1 MDQFMSAKII
11 DGKAIAENLLQ
22 DLKKEIDVRSK
33 KGIRNPSLAVV
44 LIGSNPASSIYV
56 KNKRLACEK
65 IGVKS
70 IAYDLPNETSE
81 KELLTLIET
90 LNNDTSIDGIL
101 VQSPLPSHIN
111 NDVIFENISPLKD
124 VDGFHPKNIGLL
136 AIKRPQLRSC
146 TPYGVMKLIKATQ
159 LAIQGLD
166 AIVVG
171 SSNHVGRP
179 MALELLLGGCT
190 VTICNRYTQ
199 KLQQKIELADIV
211 VAAAGIPDMIK
222 GSWIKPGA
230 IAIDI
235 GINRLESGKIIGD
248 IEFDIAKTRAGFITP
263 VPGGVG
269 PMTVA
274 TLMENTLLAQKPV
287 SYTHLTLPTILLV

>member
-136 AIKRPQLRSC
+136 AIKQPQLRSC

-222 GSWIKPGA
+222 GRWIKPGA

-274 TLMENTLLAQKPV
+274 TLMENTLLAQK
-287 SYTHLTLPTILLV
+287 LTTQ

>member
-1 MDQFMSAKII
+1 MDQSMSAKII

-33 KGIRNPSLAVV
+33 KGIRNPSLAVI

-56 KNKRLACEK
+56 RNKRLACEK

-136 AIKRPQLRSC
+136 AIKQPQLRSC

-274 TLMENTLLAQKPV
+274 TLMENTLLAQKL
-287 SYTHLTLPTILLV
+287 SSQ

>member
-70 IAYDLPNETSE
+70 IAYDLPSETSE

-111 NDVIFENISPLKD
+111 NDIIFENISPLKD

-136 AIKRPQLRSC
+136 AIKQPQLRSC

-274 TLMENTLLAQKPV
+274 TLMENTLLAQKL
-287 SYTHLTLPTILLV
+287 SAQ

>member
-136 AIKRPQLRSC
+136 AIKQPQLRSC

-274 TLMENTLLAQKPV
+274 TLMENTLLAQKL
-287 SYTHLTLPTILLV
+287 SSQ

>member
-1 MDQFMSAKII
+1 MDQSMSAKII

-136 AIKRPQLRSC
+136 AIKQPQLRSC

-274 TLMENTLLAQKPV
+274 TLMENTLLAQKLF
-287 SYTHLTLPTILLV
+287 TQ

>member
-1 MDQFMSAKII
+1 MSAKII

-90 LNNDTSIDGIL
+90 LNNDASIDGIL
-101 VQSPLPSHIN
+101 VQSPLPAHIN
-111 NDVIFENISPLKD
+111 NEVIFENISPHKD

-136 AIKRPQLRSC
+136 AIKQPQLRSC
-146 TPYGVMKLIKATQ
+146 TPYGVMKLIEATH
-159 LAIQGLD
+159 LPIQGLD

-179 MALELLLGGCT
+179 MALELLLAGST

-211 VAAAGIPDMIK
+211 VAAAGIPGMIK

-235 GINRLESGKIIGD
+235 GINRVESGKIIGD

-274 TLMENTLLAQKPV
+274 TLMENTLLAQKL
-287 SYTHLTLPTILLV
+287 STQ

>member
-1 MDQFMSAKII
+1 MTAKII
-11 DGKAIAENLLQ
+11 DGKSVAENLLQ
-22 DLKKEIDVRSK
+22 DLKKEIGVRSK
-33 KGIRNPSLAVV
+33 EGIRNPSLAVILV
-44 LIGSNPASSIYV
+44 GSDPASSIYV

-90 LNNDTSIDGIL
+90 LNNDANIDGIL
-101 VQSPLPSHIN
+101 VQSPLPAHIN
-111 NDVIFENISPLKD
+111 NDVIFETISPHKD

-136 AIKRPQLRSC
+136 AIRQPQLRSC
-146 TPYGVMKLIKATQ
+146 TPYGVMKLIEATQ
-159 LAIQGLD
+159 LSTRGLD

-171 SSNHVGRP
+171 ASNHVGRP
-179 MALELLLGGCT
+179 MGLELLLAGCT
-190 VTICNRYTQ
+190 VTICHRYTQ
-199 KLQQKIELADIV
+199 HLQQKIELADIV

-274 TLMENTLLAQKPV
+274 TLMENTLLAQKL
-287 SYTHLTLPTILLV
+287 SAQ

>member
-1 MDQFMSAKII
+1 MTAKII
-11 DGKAIAENLLQ
+11 DGKSVAENLLQ
-22 DLKKEIDVRSK
+22 DLKKEIGVRSK
-33 KGIRNPSLAVV
+33 EGIRNPSLAVILV
-44 LIGSNPASSIYV
+44 GSDPASSIYV

-81 KELLTLIET
+81 KELITLIET
-90 LNNDTSIDGIL
+90 LNNDANIDGIL
-101 VQSPLPSHIN
+101 VQSPLPAHIN
-111 NDVIFENISPLKD
+111 NYLMFETISRHKD

-136 AIKRPQLRSC
+136 AIRQPQLRSC
-146 TPYGVMKLIKATQ
+146 TPYGVMKLIEATQ
-159 LAIQGLD
+159 LSTRGLD

-171 SSNHVGRP
+171 ASNHVGRP
-179 MALELLLGGCT
+179 MGLELLLAGCT
-190 VTICNRYTQ
+190 VTICHRYTQ
-199 KLQQKIELADIV
+199 HLQQKIELADIV
-211 VAAAGIPDMIK
+211 VAAVGIPGMIK

-230 IAIDI
+230 IVIDI
-235 GINRLESGKIIGD
+235 GINRLESGKIVGD

-274 TLMENTLLAQKPV
+274 TLMENTLLAQKL
-287 SYTHLTLPTILLV
+287 STQ

>member
-11 DGKAIAENLLQ
+11 DGKAIAEDLLQ

-136 AIKRPQLRSC
+136 AIKQPQLRSC

-274 TLMENTLLAQKPV
+274 TLMENTLLAQKLSPQ
-287 SYTHLTLPTILLV
+287 

>member
-111 NDVIFENISPLKD
+111 NDIIFENISPLKD

-136 AIKRPQLRSC
+136 AIKQPQLRSC

-274 TLMENTLLAQKPV
+274 TLMENTLLAQK
-287 SYTHLTLPTILLV
+287 LTTQ

>member
-1 MDQFMSAKII
+1 MTATII
-11 DGKAIAENLLQ
+11 DGKSVAENLLQ
-22 DLKKEIDVRSK
+22 DLKKEIGVRSK
-33 KGIRNPSLAVV
+33 EGIRNPSLAVILV
-44 LIGSNPASSIYV
+44 GSDPASSIYV

-70 IAYDLPNETSE
+70 IAYDLSNETSE
-81 KELLTLIET
+81 KELITLIEM
-90 LNNDTSIDGIL
+90 LNNDVTIDGIL

-111 NDVIFENISPLKD
+111 NDVIFETISPHKD

-136 AIKRPQLRSC
+136 AIRQPQLRSC
-146 TPYGVMKLIKATQ
+146 TPYGVMKLIEATR
-159 LAIQGLD
+159 LSTRGLD

-171 SSNHVGRP
+171 ASNHVGRP
-179 MALELLLGGCT
+179 MGLELLLAGCT
-190 VTICNRYTQ
+190 VTICHRYTQ
-199 KLQQKIELADIV
+199 HLQQKIELADIV
-211 VAAAGIPDMIK
+211 VAAVGIPGMIK

-230 IAIDI
+230 IVIDI
-235 GINRLESGKIIGD
+235 GINRLESGKIVGD

-274 TLMENTLLAQKPV
+274 TLMENTLLAQKL
-287 SYTHLTLPTILLV
+287 STQ

>member
-1 MDQFMSAKII
+1 MSAKII
-11 DGKAIAENLLQ
+11 DGKSVAENLLQ
-22 DLKKEIDVRSK
+22 DLKKEIGVRSK
-33 KGIRNPSLAVV
+33 EGIRNPSLAVILV
-44 LIGSNPASSIYV
+44 GSDPASSIYV

-81 KELLTLIET
+81 KELITLIEM
-90 LNNDTSIDGIL
+90 LNNDVTIDGIL

-111 NDVIFENISPLKD
+111 NDVIFETISPHKD

-136 AIKRPQLRSC
+136 AIRQPQLRSC
-146 TPYGVMKLIKATQ
+146 TPYGVMKLIEATR
-159 LAIQGLD
+159 LSTRGLD

-171 SSNHVGRP
+171 ASNHVGRP
-179 MALELLLGGCT
+179 MALELLLAGCT
-190 VTICNRYTQ
+190 VTLCHRYTQ
-199 KLQQKIELADIV
+199 HLQQKIELADIV
-211 VAAAGIPDMIK
+211 VAAVGIPGMIK

-230 IAIDI
+230 IIIDI
-235 GINRLESGKIIGD
+235 GINRLESGKIVGD
-248 IEFDIAKTRAGFITP
+248 VEFDIAKTRAGFITP

-274 TLMENTLLAQKPV
+274 TLMENTLLAQKL
-287 SYTHLTLPTILLV
+287 STQ

>member
-1 MDQFMSAKII
+1 MSDKII

-274 TLMENTLLAQKPV
+274 TLMENTLLAQKL
-287 SYTHLTLPTILLV
+287 STQ

>member
-1 MDQFMSAKII
+1 MDQSMSAKII

-136 AIKRPQLRSC
+136 AIKQPQLRSC

-248 IEFDIAKTRAGFITP
+248 IEFDIAKIRAGFITP

-274 TLMENTLLAQKPV
+274 TLMENTLLAQKL
-287 SYTHLTLPTILLV
+287 SSQ